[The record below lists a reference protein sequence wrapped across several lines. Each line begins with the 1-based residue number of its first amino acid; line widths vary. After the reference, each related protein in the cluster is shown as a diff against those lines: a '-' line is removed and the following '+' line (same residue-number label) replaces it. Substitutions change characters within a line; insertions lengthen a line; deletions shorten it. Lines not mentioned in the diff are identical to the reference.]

1 MDFKGIK
8 TLEESIHKPRVIY
21 VSTYPPRECGIA
33 TFTKDLTN
41 ALDRFNPL
49 VKSELIAI
57 NDNGASY
64 NYSPKV
70 VFQIA
75 QNNKES
81 YAAAADFINNKSR
94 SKIVN
99 IQHEFGIFGGED
111 GEFIIDFL
119 KLIKKPVVTTLHT
132 LVPLPTEKKKK
143 IIQAIANKGS
153 IVVMTEV
160 AKRILKEVYKVRD
173 SRINVIS
180 HGAPFVHLY
189 PSSSAKN
196 NLGLKNKMVLSTI
209 GLINENKG
217 IESVI
222 SALPQIV
229 SKYPNLV
236 YCIIGE
242 THPQV
247 RRKEGEKYR
256 QFLEKEIKRLNL
268 ENHVRFEN
276 RYLSLEELLRY
287 LIASDIY
294 LTPYLGEDQIS
305 SGTLTYALAC
315 GKAIISTP
323 YLYAKE
329 VLSYGERGL
338 LAKFRD
344 PKSLAENIEFLLENP
359 KIKKNLE
366 REAYKYG
373 QKLIWPRVAKN
384 YLNLFYRLAMQE
396 KKGKQVVLFKKKKP
410 PLKTIYLEMLT
421 DNIGVV
427 QHGFYSVQNR
437 ATGYALDDNARA
449 LIFAARYYSHYHDE
463 KSLRLVSTYLSFLY
477 FSQKENGN
485 FYTLMDYNKNFLESG
500 EVEQDAYG
508 RALWA
513 TGVAVSSELH
523 DNLRATA
530 KHIFDNALKNIDSIK
545 FLRAKAFAIMG
556 LYYYQKAYPEAKGI
570 QDKIEKFAD
579 CLVES
584 FHKCSSFS
592 PNLADRPTTERSWK
606 WFEDKITYSNGRLP
620 EALFLAYK
628 ITNNKVYLKV
638 AEESLSFLTD
648 LLIMDNQ
655 LVPIGNKGW
664 CHKKDYLDKGERPIY
679 DQQPVDAD
687 SMVEVYLRAYQITQE
702 ENYYKKALLSF
713 SWFLGKNSKEEWLY
727 DEITGGCF
735 DGLTEEGPNLNQGA
749 ESNIAY
755 LMARLCLESRW

>member
-1 MDFKGIK
+1 VTFFMDFKGIK

-33 TFTKDLTN
+33 TFTRDLTN

-49 VKSELIAI
+49 IKSELIAI

-64 NYSPKV
+64 SYGPKV

-75 QNNKES
+75 QNDKES
-81 YAAAADFINNKSR
+81 YAAAADFINKSR

-119 KLIKKPVVTTLHT
+119 ELIKKPVVTTLHT
-132 LVPLPTEKKKK
+132 LMPSPTERRRK
-143 IIQAIANKGS
+143 IITAIAEKGL
-153 IVVMTEV
+153 IVVMTEA
-160 AKRILKEVYKVRD
+160 AKRILKEVYKVSD
-173 SRINVIS
+173 NKITIIP
-180 HGAPFVHLY
+180 HGAPFVHLR
-189 PSSSAKN
+189 PSSSAKSD
-196 NLGLKNKMVLSTI
+196 LGLKGKIVLSTV

-217 IESVI
+217 IEYVL
-222 SALPQIV
+222 SALPCLIA
-229 SKYPNLV
+229 KYPNLI

-247 RRKEGEKYR
+247 RRREGEKYR
-256 QFLEKEIKRLNL
+256 QFLEGKIRELNL
-268 ENHVRFEN
+268 EGYVRFEN

-287 LIASDIY
+287 LIATDIY
-294 LTPYLGEDQIS
+294 LTPYLGEDQIA

-338 LAKFRD
+338 LTKFRD
-344 PKSLAENIEFLLENP
+344 PESLAENIESLLDNP
-359 KIKKNLE
+359 RVKKNLE

-373 QKLIWPRVAKN
+373 QNLIWPRVAKG
-384 YLNLFYRLAMQE
+384 YLNLFYHLALE
-396 KKGKQVVLFKKKKP
+396 KKKGRQPIFFKKKKP
-410 PLKTIYLEMLT
+410 PLKITYLEMLT

-427 QHGFYSVQNR
+427 QHALYSVQNR
-437 ATGYALDDNARA
+437 ATGYTLDDNARA

-463 KSLRLVSTYLSFLY
+463 KSLRLVNTYLSFLY
-477 FSQKENGN
+477 FSQKANGN
-485 FYTLMDYNKNFLESG
+485 FYTLMDHNKNFLESG

-513 TGVAVSSELH
+513 SGITVSSNLH
-523 DNLRATA
+523 DNLKATA
-530 KHIFDNALKNIDSIK
+530 KHIFDNALKNIDT
-545 FLRAKAFAIMG
+545 LRFPRARAFAIIG
-556 LYYYQKAYPEAKGI
+556 LYYYQKAYPEARGI
-570 QDKIEKFAD
+570 QEKIEKLAD
-579 CLVES
+579 FLVES
-584 FHKCSSFS
+584 FYKHSLPS
-592 PNLADRPTTERSWK
+592 PNSEGRNWK

-628 ITNNKVYLKV
+628 ITNNKTYLKV
-638 AEESLSFLTD
+638 AEESLSFLSD
-648 LLIMDNQ
+648 LLIMNGQ
-655 LVPIGNKGW
+655 LVLIGNKGW
-664 CHKKDYLDKGERPIY
+664 CQKEDYLATGKRPLY

-687 SMVEVYLRAYQITQE
+687 SMVEVYLRAYQITRE
-702 ENYYKKALLSF
+702 EDYYKKALLSF
-713 SWFLGKNSKEEWLY
+713 SWFLGENTKKEWLY
-727 DEITGGCF
+727 DRITGGCF
-735 DGLTEEGPNLNQGA
+735 DGLTEDGLNLNQGA
-749 ESNIAY
+749 ESTIAY